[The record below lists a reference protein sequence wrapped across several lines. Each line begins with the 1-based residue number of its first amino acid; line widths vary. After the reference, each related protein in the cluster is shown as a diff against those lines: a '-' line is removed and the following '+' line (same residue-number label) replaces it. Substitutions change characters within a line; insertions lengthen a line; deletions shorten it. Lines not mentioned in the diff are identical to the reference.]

1 MVANSRPKRVRTG
14 CLTCRERHLKC
25 DEGTPDCQ
33 NCRKSNRTCKRG
45 VRLNFIDIQTEQPP
59 FVVPIS
65 HEWKIDFQ
73 DESREI
79 ASEYAGGVKRYAPF
93 INTATPVRTKNSPPT
108 PRSNPS
114 MSSQMSAF
122 NPTSNPTTAPVQH
135 RRQSGDSAYSRR
147 DVKPESHSQSP
158 PPYNAHASLQH
169 PPPPPPSRPISHPP
183 DPSPSSDR
191 MGKPYLD
198 DPDETFFMQLFVEE
212 VGIWMDSL
220 DTKKHFARILPFTAL
235 DEPMLYNALLACG
248 VRHFCLVNPSPQNE
262 DRALN
267 YYDRATR
274 LIRVSLEE
282 QSKRDQQLGPTKET
296 EMCAATAIVLNVY
309 DIMSERPLARMNH
322 IAGARLLLAQC
333 QWNAST
339 RGLGG
344 ACFWLNI
351 TMELLSCLRFS
362 WAVSW
367 SPDDWGL
374 DVEFSRPTSSG
385 EEEIWAH
392 RMVYIL
398 AKIANF
404 KAMRKDATS
413 NHKYISPE
421 ELQKHHQQ
429 WEHLNNLCASWEAH
443 LPRTMRP
450 MAYLPPHPQKSAFPE
465 TWLIKRC
472 AIVAHLFYHTGL
484 LIMSQINPYHNEEM
498 VRQEMYHAH
507 RVCGIAA
514 HVKDRGVSSVALRSL
529 ATASESLTDRTEQEE
544 VLTIF
549 ERIKKDTGWQINF
562 VLKDLRQKW
571 GWEAPERLPQPA
583 SLLQISPITQGQPQ
597 QQQQQQ
603 AGYKQYTIPQGQQ
616 QQQQQQQV
624 GQQHRQSV
632 SQQQHRQSQSHQ
644 SQQHHGHNQPPPP
657 QQHPQPQRRLV
668 NPLDIGVGVQ
678 VQTFYPPLNQQG
690 WGLPGTP
697 SPIPMN
703 GQQQQQQGGGLE
715 RHYMG

>member
-135 RRQSGDSAYSRR
+135 
-147 DVKPESHSQSP
+147 H
-158 PPYNAHASLQH
+158 
-169 PPPPPPSRPISHPP
+169 
-183 DPSPSSDR
+183 R

-603 AGYKQYTIPQGQQ
+603 AG
-616 QQQQQQQV
+616 
-624 GQQHRQSV
+624 
-632 SQQQHRQSQSHQ
+632 QSQSHQ